1 MKLSDVLPCWER
13 CGLLEN
19 DLLLGPGQSLCTTSG
34 WRRKRS
40 SPQGFEIG
48 VLLIRS
54 CSLKTQSLPESLE
67 LQNQSEHLSTH
78 GIFETPIEPQQPQS
92 CPFRL
97 SKAESKINRQQAASV
112 IVVVSIRTNCQ
123 QVADHGL
130 SWTCQCCNVA
140 IAHLFDMWENDF
152 AYLAIPGHG
161 YRECSTIADLLIL
174 EVYTLWTMSKAESN
188 HSSFTQHPTQPLQN
202 SSCHSRSPNRMARL
216 SVCQPH
222 ALWTLGTLGTS
233 QERELGGDWGLDWK
247 A

>member
-1 MKLSDVLPCWER
+1 M
-13 CGLLEN
+13 
-19 DLLLGPGQSLCTTSG
+19 CTTSG

-140 IAHLFDMWENDF
+140 IAHLFDMWETTLPILQSPAMDIENVQQSQTSLFWRCTRCGPCPEPNQIKAPSHSTRPSLCRIQAATLDRPIEWRDCLR
-152 AYLAIPGHG
+152 ANLMLCGLWELWEQVR
-161 YRECSTIADLLIL
+161 RESWAGTEDWIA
-174 EVYTLWTMSKAESN
+174 K
-188 HSSFTQHPTQPLQN
+188 HSSKMAPRDFMPQLD
-202 SSCHSRSPNRMARL
+202 RSTA
-216 SVCQPH
+216 
-222 ALWTLGTLGTS
+222 TF
-233 QERELGGDWGLDWK
+233 D
-247 A
+247 